1 MKRIKC
7 LALACLLA
15 LALLVGCSSS
25 DYDAAYDYETTSQD
39 ENLTGDYSA
48 TPGLVQH
55 PVMVHDV
62 TLRNENLARLGKVWG
77 FAKYTHDGFIS
88 GRLDWDAELINLIPL
103 VYDAE
108 DVNGILYDWFVGL
121 GEDGYGFEFGH
132 DFDILSFF
140 IMVAEVLALGEEL
153 TEFEMTMPYMA
164 DFLTELDEFAS
175 YFGTMLEDGVHPDW
189 GAFVATLEENFPFMW
204 GIVLPALA
212 ARDDGAGRPVA
223 DLSWINYEYLG
234 PLSAHL
240 LRFDGVSAMDRSASP
255 VFFEPG
261 TGFVNFSNQSHH
273 PHMDFSDS
281 RYRLLGLF
289 RFWNALNYFFP
300 YLDVLD
306 VEWNEILLEYIPVML
321 GGTDRLSYELTLAR
335 MAHHLH
341 DAHIV
346 FNGTTFFEDTFGR
359 YVVPVQLIAAE
370 GRLVVYETSGR
381 NNSLARGDVI
391 LGINNRDIDEVIA
404 EMRRYLSY
412 PNEDKFLA
420 FLAGVLCS
428 VFPVIEMGEHH
439 ALRSHVSDVAIDVLR
454 NGVEMTLN
462 IEGVAGEVRFPRHI
476 TRSYVILDNNIGI
489 INPSVYGNVRLRMDR
504 LENTDGIIIDLRQVP
519 STTDF
524 IHEMRQYLMEVT
536 PPFAYASRPSQTHL
550 GMRYDNLHNLDFPR
564 DTRAFIYDMPVVLLM
579 DERTFHR
586 AEFAIMAFR
595 EAPNVT
601 VMGQHSTG
609 SFILAKTELPLP
621 GGIDMRFTSLGTYT
635 LDGGQIFRYG
645 LAPDIRVDRT
655 IQGIT
660 EGRDELI
667 EAAIGYIVGRVP

>member
-7 LALACLLA
+7 LALACIFA

-25 DYDAAYDYETTSQD
+25 DYETASDYETTSQD
-39 ENLTGDYSA
+39 ENLAGGYSA

-55 PVMVHDV
+55 PVMVHDT
-62 TLRNENLARLGKVWG
+62 TLRDENLARLGKVWG

-108 DVNGILYDWFVGL
+108 DVNSILYDWFVGL
-121 GEDGYGFEFGH
+121 GEDGYDFEFGH
-132 DFDILSFF
+132 DFDLLSVLMIVAGILAF
-140 IMVAEVLALGEEL
+140 GEEM
-153 TEFEMTMPYMA
+153 TEFELAQPETIDMLA
-164 DFLTELDEFAS
+164 ELYEFTN
-175 YFGTMLEDGVHPDW
+175 YFATMLEDETHLDW
-189 GAFVATLEENFPFMW
+189 NTFVTTVEENFPILSATMLL
-204 GIVLPALA
+204 GLA
-212 ARDDGAGRPVA
+212 ARDDEVGRPVA

-234 PLSAHL
+234 PLAVHL
-240 LRFDGVSAMDRSASP
+240 LRFDGVSAMDRMASP
-255 VFFEPG
+255 VFFEPV
-261 TGFVNFSNQSHH
+261 TRLLNFSNQSHH
-273 PHMDFSDS
+273 SHMDFSDA

-289 RFWNALNYFFP
+289 RFWNAMNYFFP

-359 YVVPVQLIAAE
+359 YVVPVRLIAAE
-370 GRLVVYETSGR
+370 GRLVVYEISGR
-381 NNSLARGDVI
+381 NNPLVRGDVV
-391 LGINNRDIDEVIA
+391 LSINNRDIDEVVA

-412 PNEDKFLA
+412 PNEDMALA
-420 FLAGVLCS
+420 FLAGRVRNVFTVVEMCLRHVLS
-428 VFPVIEMGEHH
+428 
-439 ALRSHVSDVAIDVLR
+439 SHVSDVTIEVLR
-454 NGVEMTLN
+454 DGSVYTFNV
-462 IEGVAGEVRFPRHI
+462 EGVAGEVRFPRHI

-504 LENTDGIIIDLRQVP
+504 LENTDGVIIDLRQIP
-519 STTDF
+519 FSSDF
-524 IHEMRQYLMEVT
+524 IHDMMQYLMVEQ
-536 PPFAYASRPSQTHL
+536 PLPIAYSSDLTQSHPGTRVN
-550 GMRYDNLHNLDFPR
+550 NLLKTQFTR
-564 DTRAFIYDMPVVLLM
+564 DSRAFVYDRPVVLLM
-579 DERTFHR
+579 DERTYHH
-586 AEFAIMAFR
+586 AEFAILAFR
-595 EAPNVT
+595 VAPNVT
-601 VMGQHSTG
+601 VMGQNSMG
-609 SFILAKTELPLP
+609 SPWVFTFLPLP

-635 LDGGQIFRYG
+635 LDGEQIFRYG

-655 IQGIT
+655 IQGIA

-667 EAAIGYIVGRVP
+667 EAAIEYIVGRVP